1 MKYLIYIL
9 FFLKYGVMLI
19 LTTLNIE
26 IQITFFI
33 RKIIPQVFGKKLKEL
48 EDSMNVSHNLEV

>member
-33 RKIIPQVFGKKLKEL
+33 RKIIPQVFRKKLKEL
-48 EDSMNVSHNLEV
+48 EDSMNVIHNF